1 MKRSVRL
8 SLNVFKLSISL
19 KHQSMIRLFGR
30 CLFFERDINLYEVI
44 PEVKATFTNIFENS
58 ITVVRAIA
66 IEKLKNDKINI
77 TVQILD

>member
-1 MKRSVRL
+1 
-8 SLNVFKLSISL
+8 
-19 KHQSMIRLFGR
+19 MIRLFGR
-30 CLFFERDINLYEVI
+30 CLFLERDINLYEVI